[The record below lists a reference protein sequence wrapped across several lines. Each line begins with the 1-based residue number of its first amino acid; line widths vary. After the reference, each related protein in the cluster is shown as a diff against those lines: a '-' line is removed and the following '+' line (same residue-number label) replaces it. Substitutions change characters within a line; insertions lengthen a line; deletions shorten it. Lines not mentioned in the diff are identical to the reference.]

1 MRVYASVVALRS
13 LFEDW
18 GTGQT
23 ATALLVKVEDRIYP
37 QKISDPIKYLSG
49 TYQVLIIVPIRYLSG
64 IYLVPIRYL
73 SRNHNEFY
81 KTTFDI
87 IVCN

>member
-37 QKISDPIKYLSG
+37 QKVSDPIKYLSG
-49 TYQVLIIVPIRYLSG
+49 TYQVPINLPRDLISTIQVRYG
-64 IYLVPIRYL
+64 HI
-73 SRNHNEFY
+73 
-81 KTTFDI
+81 
-87 IVCN
+87 